1 MRDSSATYR
10 RRMTFPIR
18 SRSSA
23 MKLNSVAAAAVSSA
37 AALVPLSAHATEV
50 ARVISAT
57 PVTAAVAVS
66 NRVCTEEQQLI
77 GAIAGGVLGNNIGGG
92 FGRAAATGIG
102 AVAGATI
109 GNGIEVNAANAY
121 PPTAV
126 PVQRCQTVNGY
137 ENRTVGYD
145 VVYEYAGRRYTTRM
159 ARDPGPSLEIDIRP
173 AGALANAATAAP
185 QYLDAPPPRAIYAP
199 MPVPAAPPV
208 IYVTP
213 SVGYYGGYY
222 GPPRHHRW
230 Y

>member
-1 MRDSSATYR
+1 
-10 RRMTFPIR
+10 
-18 SRSSA
+18 
-23 MKLNSVAAAAVSSA
+23 MKLNIVAAAAVSSA
-37 AALVPLSAHATEV
+37 AALVPLSSHATEI
-50 ARVISAT
+50 ARVVSAT
-57 PVTAAVAVS
+57 PVTAAVAVP

-77 GAIAGGVLGNNIGGG
+77 GARPSGAGAVIGAIAGGVLGHNIGGG

-102 AVAGATI
+102 AVAGAAI

-159 ARDPGPSLEIDIRP
+159 ARDPGPTLEIDVRP
-173 AGALANAATAAP
+173 AGALADAATAPP
-185 QYLDAPPPRAIYAP
+185 QYLDAPPPRAVYAP
-199 MPVPAAPPV
+199 MPVLAAPPV

>member
-1 MRDSSATYR
+1 
-10 RRMTFPIR
+10 
-18 SRSSA
+18 
-23 MKLNSVAAAAVSSA
+23 MKVKTTVAATLAASA
-37 AALVPLSAHATEV
+37 FVPFAARASEWAHV
-50 ARVISAT
+50 VSAT
-57 PVTAAVAVS
+57 PVTASVAVP
-66 NRVCTEEQQLI
+66 NRVCSEEQQLIGARPSGAGALI

-102 AVAGATI
+102 AVAGAAI

-126 PVQRCQTVNGY
+126 PVQRCQTVSGY

-159 ARDPGPSLEIDIRP
+159 ARDPGPQIEIDVRP
-173 AGALANAATAAP
+173 AGALADSATAAP
-185 QYLDAPPPRAIYAP
+185 QYLDAPPPRAVYAP
-199 MPVPAAPPV
+199 MPLVAAPPPV
-208 IYVTP
+208 IYVSP
-213 SVGYYGGYY
+213 AVGYYGGYY